1 MHISFVRSLDLD
13 SFSDA
18 DLKKMFMG
26 GNQKCVDFFGNHDV
40 VFDSKGTSSNSKI
53 SGNGNINGNV
63 SSGIRERYHSDAAR
77 LYREVLKARVEG
89 RSEPTMADIGKSQG
103 TLKVNHETSSHKGGV
118 QKMGSVSSST
128 AVPKKLLLPL
138 PSMSQCFIGGIKYWT
153 YRYIV
158 IPLRHNRRVSV
169 SLLATYVMTKMVVL
183 KLSNERDM
191 IPLANIAKRVFP
203 TLMFSTMSSIVLLS
217 CLSTKWF
224 QIHRQEA
231 FKSAINDFQSRVNSA
246 RSKRNPMYDLYF
258 PPNLSVG
265 SQVDK
270 AVIFFQDLL
279 VDKSAYATIM
289 GKLSDAGILVVVVN
303 LEPLR
308 LSGTG
313 YKGLSPA
320 ETVLKIGFEIN
331 KLLGI
336 QVEEWILMSHGEGA
350 CAVTNVIRKSPA
362 SARGTMLRKPK
373 IVLLSPTMF
382 MHDLSKV
389 NVSALVVNSV
399 GGLGDDGKEKRILMR
414 LPNESTTVHN
424 VVHGDHSGFAHYGPA
439 TFRRDPLIRKKSLD
453 ELQKE
458 VQEVMLDFLLSR
470 ESSLGKKKD

>member
-13 SFSDA
+13 NFSDA
-18 DLKKMFMG
+18 DSKKMLMG
-26 GNQKCVDFFGNHDV
+26 GNQKCVDFFGNHEI
-40 VFDSKGTSSNSKI
+40 VFDMKCTSKGNANVNA
-53 SGNGNINGNV
+53 NG
-63 SSGIRERYHSDAAR
+63 SSGIRERYHSDVAR

-89 RSEPTMADIGKSQG
+89 RPEPTMADIGKSQG
-103 TLKVNHETSSHKGGV
+103 TPKVNHETSSLKGGV

-128 AVPKKLLLPL
+128 AVPKNPSLIL

-153 YRYIV
+153 YRYFV
-158 IPLRHNRRVSV
+158 IPLRHNRRVSA

-183 KLSNERDM
+183 KVSNEREM
-191 IPLANIAKRVFP
+191 VPIANIAKSIFP
-203 TLMFSTMSSIVLLS
+203 SIMCSALSSIILLS

-258 PPNLSVG
+258 PPNVSVG
-265 SQVDK
+265 SRVDK
-270 AVIFFQDLL
+270 AVIFFPDLL

-289 GKLSDAGILVVVVN
+289 GKLSDAGILVAVVN

-313 YKGLSPA
+313 CNSLSPA

-350 CAVTNVIRKSPA
+350 CAVTNIIRKSPA
-362 SARGTMLRKPK
+362 SARGTMLRKPR

-399 GGLGDDGKEKRILMR
+399 GGQGDDGKEKRMLMMR
-414 LPNESTTVHN
+414 LPNESTKVHN

-458 VQEVMLDFLLSR
+458 VKEVMLDFLLSR
-470 ESSLGKKKD
+470 ESSLGKKD